1 MAENIIAPLR
11 RDLPP
16 VDEIIKEAILRNQR
30 NTEIPEKVRLM
41 RDEAFKRV
49 YRHIK
54 MLSGEV
60 FAMPVFFENIADQ
73 KCRFIETASTKQA
86 INKIIGFC
94 KPIYD
99 GNEII
104 ANSPYHVPAEELL
117 IWSVTSL
124 KAPLAPEAA
133 QRMLKLMAAL
143 MPNELYAAFKN
154 DSDALVIAGF
164 KENMKEERKDNAA
177 AS

>member
-49 YRHIK
+49 IRHIK

-104 ANSPYHVPAEELL
+104 A
-117 IWSVTSL
+117 
-124 KAPLAPEAA
+124 
-133 QRMLKLMAAL
+133 
-143 MPNELYAAFKN
+143 
-154 DSDALVIAGF
+154 
-164 KENMKEERKDNAA
+164 
-177 AS
+177 